1 MNEQARADA
10 DRVRGVLDRLFE
22 AYQRRDLTTMLNCY
36 APDVV
41 TMMPFGEPLYG
52 LDEWRKLLERSFRR
66 VYILDLDVDV
76 EEVSVNGHWAFEW
89 HNEWSTQLLRE
100 TEEVR
105 TRYIRGAQLLKR
117 QSDGEW
123 KVARYIAN
131 VVPLE
136 EDLES
141 HKAMIRSQSRR
152 DPVGAA
158 NVAHPV
164 RPWWM

>member
-1 MNEQARADA
+1 MSKQARADA
-10 DRVRGVLDRLFE
+10 DQVRVVLDRLFDS
-22 AYQRRDLTTMLNCY
+22 YQRGDLDTMLKCY

-52 LDEWRKLLERSFRR
+52 LEDWRKLLERAFER

-76 EEVSVNGHWAFEW
+76 EEVAVSGDWAFEW

-105 TRYIRGAQLLKR
+105 TRYIRGAQLFRR
-117 QSDGEW
+117 QPDGAW

-136 EDLES
+136 EDVES

-158 NVAHPV
+158 NLVHPV
-164 RPWWM
+164 RPYWL